1 MIIDPDALQYSTA
14 TIAPGMWIG
23 GAYAPIPEDA
33 HGVVTLDNLAPPV
46 LDPAVRESRAPFP
59 DSRFQPVP
67 LGPMSAALAAA
78 DTYRAHGVL
87 IRCRHGLNR
96 SALIAALTLRNHG
109 DSAHRAMEQIR
120 SKRPGALSNPYF
132 ADLIAHW
139 PNDPM
144 RAQR

>member
-1 MIIDPDALQYSTA
+1 MTVDTDALQYSTA

-23 GAYAPIPEDA
+23 GAYAPLPKDA
-33 HGVVTLDNLAPPV
+33 RGVVTLDDLAPPV
-46 LDPAVRESRAPFP
+46 LDPAVRESRACFP

-78 DTYRAHGVL
+78 NAFRGHGVL

-96 SALIAALTLRNHG
+96 SALIAALTLRDHG
-109 DSAHRAMEQIR
+109 LPAHRATEQIR
-120 SKRPGALSNPYF
+120 SVRPGALSNPYF
-132 ADLIAHW
+132 ADLVTHW